1 VTCSETWFSARV
13 DETLLMN
20 GKDTEA
26 TQHVKGRV
34 KWFDPVKG
42 FGFIADDAGE
52 ADVLLHGN
60 VLRNFGQS
68 SVIEGAVIEV
78 TAVKTARGRQ
88 ALEVLSVAAAQ
99 SESGAPIAELESL
112 AEDDLAALPL
122 LPARVKWFDRNKG
135 FGFANIFGRQGDVFL
150 HLQVLRRGGLADLLP
165 GEAVGLRVFTA
176 PHGMIAA
183 QITAWERPAID
194 SLRQSGDRSD
204 TKVVNPLRMISDRK
218 PRVSPPSRAACG

>member
-1 VTCSETWFSARV
+1 
-13 DETLLMN
+13 MN
-20 GKDTEA
+20 NKISEA
-26 TQHVKGRV
+26 TQHITGQV

-42 FGFIADDAGE
+42 FGFIADDAGGT
-52 ADVLLHGN
+52 DILLHGN

-135 FGFANIFGRQGDVFL
+135 FGFANIFGRRGDVFL
-150 HLQVLRRGGLADLLP
+150 HLEVLRRGGLADLLP

-176 PHGMIAA
+176 PRGMIAA
-183 QITAWERPAID
+183 QIVAWEKAVVDCTTQTKGRGIEERKGAKATD
-194 SLRQSGDRSD
+194 CDVAASATSAKVLSL
-204 TKVVNPLRMISDRK
+204 TKK
-218 PRVSPPSRAACG
+218 ACQ